1 MLCVA
6 ACLALLV
13 GACSGAAPSPTATR
27 RAAPPAAAA
36 TAPTAPM
43 QPTSTVAPAAA
54 TGIASAAAS
63 PPQPTVV
70 AASTPQSPPSS
81 PAPPFGVAVR
91 GEVADAA
98 VRALVMQAGVRWVR
112 TSVNWSAV
120 EPSPGA
126 YNWTAFDGHMLAL
139 GEMGVIPVVYVAGNP
154 AWAASSRCGPI
165 DRVPLSDFARFVTT
179 LAQRFNGKTVVNG
192 RTLPAVNHW
201 QFYNEPDNA
210 WTSGQASG
218 FDGCWG
224 QAGAAY
230 AQMLAAAWDAVH
242 AANPQAKV
250 VFGGVAGESVD
261 CPAGW
266 ECAGKPIFNFNIDGG
281 DFVDD
286 VLAYMDAHTGSRYF
300 DIFDFTTSRRSIAAG
315 TRTAPVSA
323 ARLPTTMAGWEAG
336 AWSGR
341 SCAPRRAAAATAGRK
356 WTVRRAA
363 TLNRAGTWRVC
374 LPRA

>member
-1 MLCVA
+1 
-6 ACLALLV
+6 
-13 GACSGAAPSPTATR
+13 
-27 RAAPPAAAA
+27 
-36 TAPTAPM
+36 M

-250 VFGGVAGESVD
+250 VFGGIAGESVD